1 MKNKHVPAAYVVVY
15 STSQAIKI
23 EKLLKE
29 RSIPSKMVPV
39 PRQISSDCGVCLQI
53 EAADIAVVEEILSQ
67 STIEI
72 QGIFL

>member
-1 MKNKHVPAAYVVVY
+1 MKEHPVPAAYVVVY

-23 EKLLKE
+23 EKLLQE

-53 EAADIAVVEEILSQ
+53 AGSEISEVEKILSQ
-67 STIEI
+67 TQIEI
-72 QGIFL
+72 QGIFQ